1 MFKQPLLGG
10 RGGVADVHE
19 DPVVA
24 FAAIHA
30 TAADG
35 VVQALVLQNTEV
47 IGEAALGMRA
57 NSSSR
62 NSNGLRGSD
71 RPVARTCVAF
81 LLSAQR
87 GTARLPRVCLSR
99 AHWAVGTSEAGHF
112 WAGALTTDRL

>member
-47 IGEAALGMRA
+47 TSEAALGIRA

-62 NSNGLRGSD
+62 NSNGQRGSD
-71 RPVARTCVAF
+71 RPVAPSDLGGLPAER
-81 LLSAQR
+81 
-87 GTARLPRVCLSR
+87 TARHRPPTLRVPESCPL
-99 AHWAVGTSEAGHF
+99 GCGHK
-112 WAGALTTDRL
+112 